1 MVSRVIKKDPAT
13 TQSHTRRAP
22 RIQPEATA
30 LKGALAST
38 KGKDLTFAQIRKAA
52 AAAMK
57 RKSMKTAKKKVN
69 LFADLQQSLQ
79 GALAYELG
87 KKSALR
93 VTELP
98 PPPKA
103 MSPNQ
108 IRAVRQQFNV
118 SQATFARIMNVS
130 TNAVESWE
138 QGVRHP
144 REATLKL
151 LTIAHKHPE
160 VLLSAE

>member
-1 MVSRVIKKDPAT
+1 
-13 TQSHTRRAP
+13 
-22 RIQPEATA
+22 
-30 LKGALAST
+30 
-38 KGKDLTFAQIRKAA
+38 
-52 AAAMK
+52 
-57 RKSMKTAKKKVN
+57 
-69 LFADLQQSLQ
+69 
-79 GALAYELG
+79 
-87 KKSALR
+87 
-93 VTELP
+93 
-98 PPPKA
+98 

-108 IRAVRQQFNV
+108 IRAVRQSNV